1 MDRQTGKTLWQQ
13 VCVEATPH
21 QETHNTNSHASASPV
36 VAGGKVYLTDRSG
49 TFVVIEDSETQ
60 KIVATNSMEET
71 VDATLAIV
79 DNELFIRGDKHLFCI
94 AMPAN

>member
-1 MDRQTGKTLWQQ
+1 LAASLCRSHTSSR
-13 VCVEATPH
+13 
-21 QETHNTNSHASASPV
+21 NTQHKQSCFCIPV
-36 VAGGKVYLTDRSG
+36 FAGGKVYLTDRSG
-49 TFVVIEDSETQ
+49 TFVVIEDSETL